1 MVKRGKEIKAMRE
14 NNTIITVRLADNGID
29 RDYERFSVSALHD
42 MAKLYAGKNG
52 IIGEDING
60 KTQWGRILS
69 CEVRTNPNKLTRSG
83 EIYTYLEARVII
95 PRTNENDKLLNELM
109 NKTQE
114 GSISCSV
121 RNRVCSLCGE
131 TDCTKHKKGTLY
143 HGQLVE
149 KVLNDIIDVYEWAI
163 VKPCDNETTE
173 DNSKDRRIKP
183 SQLKPTR
190 HPPMPD
196 TTSPKTTMPD
206 CNKEGDNFIV
216 DIDNWCSNDSR
227 LNEYLKTHDSISIRK
242 EFIDNGER
250 RQGVFTFYKDS
261 KDCMYTLTI
270 EDYKPLAIEFG
281 DKEND

>member
-1 MVKRGKEIKAMRE
+1 MRD
-14 NNTIITVRLADNGID
+14 NNTIITVRLADNETD

-42 MAKLYAGKNG
+42 MAKLYAGRNG
-52 IIGEDING
+52 VIGEDINE
-60 KTQWGRILS
+60 KTQRGRILS

-95 PRTNENDKLLNELM
+95 PRTNENDKLLNKLM
-109 NKTQE
+109 NKTQK

-149 KVLNDIIDVYEWAI
+149 KVLNDIIEVYEWAI
-163 VKPCDNETTE
+163 VKPCDNEITE

-196 TTSPKTTMPD
+196 TTIPKATMPD
-206 CNKEGDNFIV
+206 YDKVCML
-216 DIDNWCSNDSR
+216 
-227 LNEYLKTHDSISIRK
+227 LNEIGCKFTK
-242 EFIDNGER
+242 
-250 RQGVFTFYKDS
+250 QGTMES
-261 KDCMYTLTI
+261 GNILTI
-270 EDYKPLAIEFG
+270 EIDSESIISFGGVAIDFY
-281 DKEND
+281 NDGSFKGFVACE

>member
-1 MVKRGKEIKAMRE
+1 MTNREWYMTEQGKEMSIMRE
-14 NNTIITVRLADNGID
+14 NNTIITVRLADNETD

-42 MAKLYAGKNG
+42 MAKLYAGRNG
-52 IIGEDING
+52 VIGEDING

-69 CEVRTNPNKLTRSG
+69 CEVRTNPKKLTRSG

-95 PRTNENDKLLNELM
+95 PRTNENDKLLNKLM

-149 KVLNDIIDVYEWAI
+149 KILNDIIDVYEWGI
-163 VKPCDNETTE
+163 VKPCDNEITE
-173 DNSKDRRIKP
+173 DNLKDRRIKP
-183 SQLKPTR
+183 SQIKPTR

-196 TTSPKTTMPD
+196 TTSPKESD
-206 CNKEGDNFIV
+206 SLIV
-216 DIDNWCSNDSR
+216 DE
-227 LNEYLKTHDSISIRK
+227 EYVQRTDVDKVCALLKEIGCQFDTDTSMITGNIINIKPKSTTS
-242 EFIDNGER
+242 FNS
-250 RQGVFTFYKDS
+250 V
-261 KDCMYTLTI
+261 TI
-270 EDYKPLAIEFG
+270 EFYDDGSFKGFAAE
-281 DKEND
+281 D

>member
-1 MVKRGKEIKAMRE
+1 MRE
-14 NNTIITVRLADNGID
+14 NNTVITVCLADNETD
-29 RDYERFSVSALHD
+29 RDYEHFSVSALHD
-42 MAKLYAGKNG
+42 MAKLYAGRNG

-95 PRTNENDKLLNELM
+95 PRTNENDKLFNELM
-109 NKTQE
+109 NKTQK

-131 TDCTKHKKGTLY
+131 ADCTKHKKGTLY
-143 HGQLVE
+143 HGQFVE
-149 KVLNDIIDVYEWAI
+149 NVLNDIIDVYEWAI
-163 VKPCDNETTE
+163 VKPCDNEITE
-173 DNSKDRRIKP
+173 DNLKGRRIKP

-190 HPPMPD
+190 HPPMTD

-206 CNKEGDNFIV
+206 CNKEGDNLIV
-216 DIDNWCSNDSR
+216 DIDNWCSNSPR
-227 LNEYLKTHDSISIRK
+227 FNEYLKTHDSISIRK
-242 EFIDNGER
+242 KLVDNGKR
-250 RQGVFTFYKDS
+250 RQGVFTFYKDR

-270 EDYKPLAIEFG
+270 ENYEPTIEIG
-281 DKEND
+281 EKEND

>member
-1 MVKRGKEIKAMRE
+1 MTNREWYMTEQGKEMSIMRE
-14 NNTIITVRLADNGID
+14 NNTIITVRLADNETD
-29 RDYERFSVSALHD
+29 RDCERFSVSALHD

-69 CEVRTNPNKLTRSG
+69 CEIRTNPNKLTRSG

-95 PRTNENDKLLNELM
+95 PRTNENDKLLDKLM

-143 HGQLVE
+143 HGQLTE
-149 KVLNDIIDVYEWAI
+149 KILNDIIDVYEWAI
-163 VKPCDNETTE
+163 VKPCDNEITE
-173 DNSKDRRIKP
+173 DNLKGRRIKP
-183 SQLKPTR
+183 SQLKSTR

-196 TTSPKTTMPD
+196 TTSPK
-206 CNKEGDNFIV
+206 EGDSLIV

-242 EFIDNGER
+242 KLVDNGEL
-250 RQGVFTFYKDS
+250 RQGVFTFYKDR
-261 KDCMYTLTI
+261 KDCMWTLTI
-270 EDYKPLAIEFG
+270 EDYEPTIEIG
-281 DKEND
+281 GERE

>member
-1 MVKRGKEIKAMRE
+1 MRE
-14 NNTIITVRLADNGID
+14 NNTIITVRLADNETD

-42 MAKLYAGKNG
+42 MAKLYAGRNG

-60 KTQWGRILS
+60 KRQWGRILS

-131 TDCTKHKKGTLY
+131 ADCTKHKKGTLY
-143 HGQLVE
+143 HGQFVE
-149 KVLNDIIDVYEWAI
+149 NVLNDITDVYEWAI
-163 VKPCDNETTE
+163 VKPCDNEITE

-183 SQLKPTR
+183 SRLKFTR
-190 HPPMPD
+190 HPPIPD
-196 TTSPKTTMPD
+196 TTSPKESD
-206 CNKEGDNFIV
+206 GLIV

-242 EFIDNGER
+242 KLVDNGKR
-250 RQGVFTFYKDS
+250 RQGVFTFYKDR
-261 KDCMYTLTI
+261 KDCMWTLTI
-270 EDYKPLAIEFG
+270 EDYEPTIEIG
-281 DKEND
+281 EKEND

>member
-1 MVKRGKEIKAMRE
+1 MRE
-14 NNTIITVRLADNGID
+14 NNTIITVRLADNETE

-52 IIGEDING
+52 VIGEDING

-95 PRTNENDKLLNELM
+95 PRTNENDKLLDELM

-149 KVLNDIIDVYEWAI
+149 KVLNDIIEVYDWAI
-163 VKPCDNETTE
+163 VKPCDNEITE

-206 CNKEGDNFIV
+206 CDKVCALLKEIGCQLDTYDSMTTGNVLLV
-216 DIDNWCSNDSR
+216 DIKPES
-227 LNEYLKTHDSISIRK
+227 TIS
-242 EFIDNGER
+242 FGS
-250 RQGVFTFYKDS
+250 V
-261 KDCMYTLTI
+261 TI
-270 EDYKPLAIEFG
+270 EFYDDGSFKGFSASV
-281 DKEND
+281 